1 MKNNIRHYY
10 LSLYYWQM
18 LIYRQTGRI
27 LCNAGVIIYF
37 FSGNINR
44 ANFIMFCVRAG
55 MEDEK
60 LSRLVHTLS
69 DKVAELAVN
78 IEKMKLAEYVRL
90 LERPWR
96 LMYINFISGVAKGLG
111 VAVGFTILGALLI
124 FFLRK
129 LVMLNLPLIGG
140 FIAEIVRMV
149 QINMR
154 P

>member
-1 MKNNIRHYY
+1 
-10 LSLYYWQM
+10 
-18 LIYRQTGRI
+18 
-27 LCNAGVIIYF
+27 
-37 FSGNINR
+37 
-44 ANFIMFCVRAG
+44 
-55 MEDEK
+55 MEDE
-60 LSRLVHTLS
+60 RLNRLIQALS

-78 IEKMKLAEYVRL
+78 VEKMKLAEYVRL

-96 LMYINFISGVAKGLG
+96 LMYINFISGVARGLG
-111 VAVGFTILGALLI
+111 IAVGFTILGALAI